1 MDNQHRN
8 EWYGPEAT
16 TFKKYKDYNL
26 INYQCEG
33 TGICMDY
40 SLFSGIDLIFMD
52 FNCSHTFR
60 EPMVNRDILDIRH
73 YRQGRVE
80 FEFQNQKV
88 FHMRENE
95 FCINTLAN
103 MPASYSFPF
112 EKCSG
117 VSLVIDRD
125 SIDSS
130 TIHQFSLYGIDIRN
144 LGEHLELD
152 IHWYICKTPENLHH
166 MLGAMICTFGIHNI
180 HQRTNITEGGV
191 IGLMLLIEHWL
202 NISPAYITPVLDTAC
217 YALAFKFLGTNF
229 IKLSIIST
237 IFISGFYKIWEQ
249 FPPMLSDL
257 SSYPLIAAIL
267 GGIFVGVGV
276 GIIVKQGGSSG
287 GDDALAL
294 AISHALHWKL
304 SRSYLF
310 TDVVVLV
317 LSVTYIPLTK
327 IIFSLI
333 TVTVSSHLIDWIRDY
348 KTKNDHI
355 T

>member
-166 MLGAMICTFGIHNI
+166 IFDELYEAKGKESATYFRIKILELLYHVQKLRSEDRYAAVYYSKEHI
-180 HQRTNITEGGV
+180 EIVKRARK
-191 IGLMLLIEHWL
+191 LLIGDLDTKIPLESL
-202 NISPAYITPVLDTAC
+202 IAGENISMVTFQAIFKQIYGDSPYTHLKKYKMNCAAVRLREGKESISEIAVSLGYSNASKFSK
-217 YALAFKFLGTNF
+217 AFQDVFGLLPKDYRRQ
-229 IKLSIIST
+229 KQSI
-237 IFISGFYKIWEQ
+237 
-249 FPPMLSDL
+249 
-257 SSYPLIAAIL
+257 
-267 GGIFVGVGV
+267 
-276 GIIVKQGGSSG
+276 
-287 GDDALAL
+287 
-294 AISHALHWKL
+294 
-304 SRSYLF
+304 
-310 TDVVVLV
+310 
-317 LSVTYIPLTK
+317 
-327 IIFSLI
+327 
-333 TVTVSSHLIDWIRDY
+333 
-348 KTKNDHI
+348 
-355 T
+355 

>member
-33 TGICMDY
+33 TGTCMDY

-152 IHWYICKTPENLHH
+152 IHWYICKTPENLYHIFDELYEAKGKESATYFRIKILELLYH
-166 MLGAMICTFGIHNI
+166 VQKLRSEDRYAAVYYSKEHIEIVK
-180 HQRTNITEGGV
+180 RARK
-191 IGLMLLIEHWL
+191 LLIGDLETKIPL
-202 NISPAYITPVLDTAC
+202 ESLIAGENISMVTFQAIFKQIYGDSPYTHLKKYKMNCAAVRLREGKESISEIAVSLGYSNASKFSK
-217 YALAFKFLGTNF
+217 AFQDVFGLLPKDYRHQ
-229 IKLSIIST
+229 KQSI
-237 IFISGFYKIWEQ
+237 
-249 FPPMLSDL
+249 
-257 SSYPLIAAIL
+257 
-267 GGIFVGVGV
+267 
-276 GIIVKQGGSSG
+276 
-287 GDDALAL
+287 
-294 AISHALHWKL
+294 
-304 SRSYLF
+304 
-310 TDVVVLV
+310 
-317 LSVTYIPLTK
+317 
-327 IIFSLI
+327 
-333 TVTVSSHLIDWIRDY
+333 
-348 KTKNDHI
+348 
-355 T
+355 

>member
-166 MLGAMICTFGIHNI
+166 IFDELYEAKGKESATYFRIKILELLYHVQKLRSEDRYAAVYYSKEHI
-180 HQRTNITEGGV
+180 EIVKRARK
-191 IGLMLLIEHWL
+191 LLIGDLETKIPL
-202 NISPAYITPVLDTAC
+202 ESLIAGENISMVTFQAIFKQIYGDSPYTHLKKYKMNCAAVRLREGKESISEIAVSLGYSNASKFSK
-217 YALAFKFLGTNF
+217 AFQDVFGLLPKDYRCQ
-229 IKLSIIST
+229 KQSI
-237 IFISGFYKIWEQ
+237 
-249 FPPMLSDL
+249 
-257 SSYPLIAAIL
+257 
-267 GGIFVGVGV
+267 
-276 GIIVKQGGSSG
+276 
-287 GDDALAL
+287 
-294 AISHALHWKL
+294 
-304 SRSYLF
+304 
-310 TDVVVLV
+310 
-317 LSVTYIPLTK
+317 
-327 IIFSLI
+327 
-333 TVTVSSHLIDWIRDY
+333 
-348 KTKNDHI
+348 
-355 T
+355 

>member
-60 EPMVNRDILDIRH
+60 ESMVNRDILDIRH

-166 MLGAMICTFGIHNI
+166 IFDELYEVKGKESATYFRIKILELLYHVQKLRRAARYAAVYYSKEHI
-180 HQRTNITEGGV
+180 EIVKRARK
-191 IGLMLLIEHWL
+191 LLIGDLETKIPL
-202 NISPAYITPVLDTAC
+202 ESLIAGENISMVTFQAIFKQIYGDSPYTHLKKYKMNCAAVRLREGKESISEIAVSLGYSNASKFSK
-217 YALAFKFLGTNF
+217 AFQDVFGLLPKDYRRQ
-229 IKLSIIST
+229 KQSI
-237 IFISGFYKIWEQ
+237 
-249 FPPMLSDL
+249 
-257 SSYPLIAAIL
+257 
-267 GGIFVGVGV
+267 
-276 GIIVKQGGSSG
+276 
-287 GDDALAL
+287 
-294 AISHALHWKL
+294 
-304 SRSYLF
+304 
-310 TDVVVLV
+310 
-317 LSVTYIPLTK
+317 
-327 IIFSLI
+327 
-333 TVTVSSHLIDWIRDY
+333 
-348 KTKNDHI
+348 
-355 T
+355 

>member
-152 IHWYICKTPENLHH
+152 SHWYICKTPENLHH
-166 MLGAMICTFGIHNI
+166 IFDELYEAKGKESATYFRIKILELLYHVQKLRSEDRYAAVYYSKEHI
-180 HQRTNITEGGV
+180 EIVKRARK
-191 IGLMLLIEHWL
+191 LLIGDLETKIPL
-202 NISPAYITPVLDTAC
+202 ESLIAGENISMVTFQAIFKQIYGDSPYTHLKKYKMNCAAVRLREGKESISEIAVSLGYSNASKFSK
-217 YALAFKFLGTNF
+217 AFQDVFGLLPKDYRRQ
-229 IKLSIIST
+229 KQSI
-237 IFISGFYKIWEQ
+237 
-249 FPPMLSDL
+249 
-257 SSYPLIAAIL
+257 
-267 GGIFVGVGV
+267 
-276 GIIVKQGGSSG
+276 
-287 GDDALAL
+287 
-294 AISHALHWKL
+294 
-304 SRSYLF
+304 
-310 TDVVVLV
+310 
-317 LSVTYIPLTK
+317 
-327 IIFSLI
+327 
-333 TVTVSSHLIDWIRDY
+333 
-348 KTKNDHI
+348 
-355 T
+355 

>member
-166 MLGAMICTFGIHNI
+166 IFDELYEAKGKESATYFRIKILELLYHVQKLRSEDRYAAVYYSKEHI
-180 HQRTNITEGGV
+180 EIVKRARK
-191 IGLMLLIEHWL
+191 LLIGDLETKIPL
-202 NISPAYITPVLDTAC
+202 ESLIAGENISMVTFQAI
-217 YALAFKFLGTNF
+217 FKQIYGDSPYTHLKKYKMNCAAVRLREGKESISEIAVSLGYSNASKF
-229 IKLSIIST
+229 SKDFQDVFGLLPKDYRRQKQSI
-237 IFISGFYKIWEQ
+237 
-249 FPPMLSDL
+249 
-257 SSYPLIAAIL
+257 
-267 GGIFVGVGV
+267 
-276 GIIVKQGGSSG
+276 
-287 GDDALAL
+287 
-294 AISHALHWKL
+294 
-304 SRSYLF
+304 
-310 TDVVVLV
+310 
-317 LSVTYIPLTK
+317 
-327 IIFSLI
+327 
-333 TVTVSSHLIDWIRDY
+333 
-348 KTKNDHI
+348 
-355 T
+355 

>member
-166 MLGAMICTFGIHNI
+166 IFDELYEAKGKESATYFRIKILELLYHVQKLRSEDRYAAVYYSKEHI
-180 HQRTNITEGGV
+180 EIVKRARK
-191 IGLMLLIEHWL
+191 LLIGDLETKIPL
-202 NISPAYITPVLDTAC
+202 ESLIAGENISMVTFQAI
-217 YALAFKFLGTNF
+217 FKQIYGDSPYTHL
-229 IKLSIIST
+229 KK
-237 IFISGFYKIWEQ
+237 YK
-249 FPPMLSDL
+249 M
-257 SSYPLIAAIL
+257 
-267 GGIFVGVGV
+267 
-276 GIIVKQGGSSG
+276 
-287 GDDALAL
+287 
-294 AISHALHWKL
+294 
-304 SRSYLF
+304 
-310 TDVVVLV
+310 
-317 LSVTYIPLTK
+317 
-327 IIFSLI
+327 
-333 TVTVSSHLIDWIRDY
+333 
-348 KTKNDHI
+348 
-355 T
+355 

>member
-166 MLGAMICTFGIHNI
+166 IFDELYEAKGKESATYFRIKILELLYHVQKLRSEDRYAAVYYSKEHI
-180 HQRTNITEGGV
+180 EIVKRARK
-191 IGLMLLIEHWL
+191 LLIGDLETKIPL
-202 NISPAYITPVLDTAC
+202 ESLIAGENISMVTFQAIFKQIYGDSPYTHLKKYKMNCAAVRLREGKESISEIAVSLGYSNASKFSK
-217 YALAFKFLGTNF
+217 AFHDVFGLLPKDYRRQ
-229 IKLSIIST
+229 KQSI
-237 IFISGFYKIWEQ
+237 
-249 FPPMLSDL
+249 
-257 SSYPLIAAIL
+257 
-267 GGIFVGVGV
+267 
-276 GIIVKQGGSSG
+276 
-287 GDDALAL
+287 
-294 AISHALHWKL
+294 
-304 SRSYLF
+304 
-310 TDVVVLV
+310 
-317 LSVTYIPLTK
+317 
-327 IIFSLI
+327 
-333 TVTVSSHLIDWIRDY
+333 
-348 KTKNDHI
+348 
-355 T
+355 

>member
-130 TIHQFSLYGIDIRN
+130 TIHQFFCM
-144 LGEHLELD
+144 EL
-152 IHWYICKTPENLHH
+152 I
-166 MLGAMICTFGIHNI
+166 
-180 HQRTNITEGGV
+180 
-191 IGLMLLIEHWL
+191 
-202 NISPAYITPVLDTAC
+202 
-217 YALAFKFLGTNF
+217 
-229 IKLSIIST
+229 
-237 IFISGFYKIWEQ
+237 
-249 FPPMLSDL
+249 
-257 SSYPLIAAIL
+257 
-267 GGIFVGVGV
+267 
-276 GIIVKQGGSSG
+276 
-287 GDDALAL
+287 
-294 AISHALHWKL
+294 
-304 SRSYLF
+304 
-310 TDVVVLV
+310 
-317 LSVTYIPLTK
+317 
-327 IIFSLI
+327 
-333 TVTVSSHLIDWIRDY
+333 
-348 KTKNDHI
+348 
-355 T
+355 

>member
-166 MLGAMICTFGIHNI
+166 IFDELYEAKGKESATYFRIKILELLYHVQKLRSEDRYAAFYYSKEHIEI
-180 HQRTNITEGGV
+180 VKRARK
-191 IGLMLLIEHWL
+191 LLIGDLETKIPL
-202 NISPAYITPVLDTAC
+202 ESLIAGENISMVTFQAI
-217 YALAFKFLGTNF
+217 FKQIYGDSPYTHLKKYKMNCAAVRLREGKESISEIAVSLGYSNASKF
-229 IKLSIIST
+229 SKVFQDVFGLLPKDYRRQKQSI
-237 IFISGFYKIWEQ
+237 
-249 FPPMLSDL
+249 
-257 SSYPLIAAIL
+257 
-267 GGIFVGVGV
+267 
-276 GIIVKQGGSSG
+276 
-287 GDDALAL
+287 
-294 AISHALHWKL
+294 
-304 SRSYLF
+304 
-310 TDVVVLV
+310 
-317 LSVTYIPLTK
+317 
-327 IIFSLI
+327 
-333 TVTVSSHLIDWIRDY
+333 
-348 KTKNDHI
+348 
-355 T
+355 

>member
-166 MLGAMICTFGIHNI
+166 IFDELYEAKGKESATYFRIKILELLYHVQKLRSEDRYAAVYYSKEHI
-180 HQRTNITEGGV
+180 EIVKRARK
-191 IGLMLLIEHWL
+191 LLIGDLETKIPL
-202 NISPAYITPVLDTAC
+202 ESLIAGENISMVSFQAIFKQIYGDSPYTHLKKYKMNCAAVRLREGKESISEIAVSLGYSNASKFSK
-217 YALAFKFLGTNF
+217 AFQDVFGLLPKDYRRQ
-229 IKLSIIST
+229 KQSI
-237 IFISGFYKIWEQ
+237 
-249 FPPMLSDL
+249 
-257 SSYPLIAAIL
+257 
-267 GGIFVGVGV
+267 
-276 GIIVKQGGSSG
+276 
-287 GDDALAL
+287 
-294 AISHALHWKL
+294 
-304 SRSYLF
+304 
-310 TDVVVLV
+310 
-317 LSVTYIPLTK
+317 
-327 IIFSLI
+327 
-333 TVTVSSHLIDWIRDY
+333 
-348 KTKNDHI
+348 
-355 T
+355 

>member
-40 SLFSGIDLIFMD
+40 SLFPGIDLIFMD

-166 MLGAMICTFGIHNI
+166 IFDELYEAKGKESATYFRIKILELLYHVQKLRSEDRYAAVYYSKEHI
-180 HQRTNITEGGV
+180 EIVKRARK
-191 IGLMLLIEHWL
+191 LLIGDLETKIPL
-202 NISPAYITPVLDTAC
+202 ESLIAGENISMVTFQAIFKQIYGDSPYTHLKKYKMNCAAVRLREGKESISEIAVSLGYSNASKFSK
-217 YALAFKFLGTNF
+217 AFQDVFGLLPKDYRRQ
-229 IKLSIIST
+229 KQSI
-237 IFISGFYKIWEQ
+237 
-249 FPPMLSDL
+249 
-257 SSYPLIAAIL
+257 
-267 GGIFVGVGV
+267 
-276 GIIVKQGGSSG
+276 
-287 GDDALAL
+287 
-294 AISHALHWKL
+294 
-304 SRSYLF
+304 
-310 TDVVVLV
+310 
-317 LSVTYIPLTK
+317 
-327 IIFSLI
+327 
-333 TVTVSSHLIDWIRDY
+333 
-348 KTKNDHI
+348 
-355 T
+355 